1 MSHKS
6 FLLVMIVFMAL
17 AIAAYVPFVIAAGL
31 YCYLVFPFGWG
42 ICLALA
48 ISLYFRIEE

>member
-6 FLLVMIVFMAL
+6 FLLVMIVFVAL
-17 AIAAYVPFVIAAGL
+17 AIAAYAPFVIAAGL
-31 YCYLVFPFGWG
+31 YWYLVFPVGWG
-42 ICLALA
+42 IWLALA